1 MNADESRAELISH
14 ARAALDRHSSD
25 VEGAH
30 RRFLARLEAE
40 ADQGTWRARREF
52 APFVRQWLRVLV
64 LGALAV
70 GLVTLSWAHC
80 PMYELSVADP
90 DARPKPPEELPL
102 YDWPGYQKN
111 ASQPE
116 GSSPTGEA
124 SPVRSE
130 MTDAQ
135 AACVLACTQPPC
147 TCEDPNLV
155 VGPDGS
161 IQLAK

>member
-1 MNADESRAELISH
+1 MNADESRAELIS
-14 ARAALDRHSSD
+14 RAKSALDRHSSD
-25 VEGAH
+25 VDGAH

-40 ADQGTWRARREF
+40 ADQGTWRPRREF
-52 APFVRQWLRVLV
+52 GPFVRQWLRVMV

-70 GLVTLSWAHC
+70 GLVTVSWAHC

-90 DARPKPPEELPL
+90 DARPKHEEELPL

-111 ASQPE
+111 ASQPD
-116 GSSPTGEA
+116 GSPPAGGDA
-124 SPVRSE
+124 PVRSE

-135 AACVLACTQPPC
+135 AACVLACTRAPC
-147 TCEDPNLV
+147 ACDDPNLA

-161 IQLAK
+161 IQTAK